1 MIAPAR
7 VEIIQTLRPAVSREE
22 ALAKLRP
29 AGLPGLLRS
38 ALRGPLRRIADA
50 YVPYRLYRVE
60 AEGVPR
66 FGTQYMALDAV
77 QGTLDPYRFEGVPV
91 GPSLVSLETRNR
103 LPRTLEDDRT
113 RELLIASVRR
123 WVYQRGFFRL
133 RRLEIRLELVP
144 LDLHIPYWLAFYGT
158 GERAHI
164 AVLDAVRRQMEGAR
178 TRDIFRRWLL
188 T

>member
-1 MIAPAR
+1 
-7 VEIIQTLRPAVSREE
+7 
-22 ALAKLRP
+22 
-29 AGLPGLLRS
+29 
-38 ALRGPLRRIADA
+38 
-50 YVPYRLYRVE
+50 
-60 AEGVPR
+60 
-66 FGTQYMALDAV
+66 MALDAV

>member
-103 LPRTLEDDRT
+103 LPRTLEEERT
-113 RELLIASVRR
+113 RELLIESVRR

-144 LDLHIPYWLAFYGT
+144 LDFHIPYWLAFYGT
-158 GERAHI
+158 GERAHLS
-164 AVLDAVRRQMEGAR
+164 VLDAVRRQVEGAR
-178 TRDIFRRWLL
+178 ARDLFRRWLL